1 MLTPMSL
8 VRVLGSLWLL
18 AAFASGATADGVA
31 RPVALAAQSLLQA
44 LASTGSRVVAVGDY
58 GLILISD
65 DAGATWRQAVEV
77 PTRTTLTAV
86 MFIDPKRGWAVGH
99 GGIVLATRDGGEH
112 WQVQFGR
119 HEAENSLFS
128 VWFSDPLHGVA
139 VGPFGYA
146 IATVDGGQRWSVRPV
161 GEGEDAERHLNGIF
175 AGNHGRLL
183 VAAESGGVFIS
194 DDGGTRWRLITLPYA
209 GSVWGGMRLA
219 DASVIVWG
227 MAGHALRSVDNG
239 ETWAELATHTEQ
251 SLTAGVQLPDG
262 RVVLAGLGGALT
274 IADQRF
280 NWHAK
285 VRDDRQ
291 LATAILMTT
300 RGLLMLTGA
309 GVQTIPLD

>member
-1 MLTPMSL
+1 MPMA
-8 VRVLGSLWLL
+8 RVLSSLLL
-18 AAFASGATADGVA
+18 L
-31 RPVALAAQSLLQA
+31 VALATGAADDGAARPAALAMQSLLQA
-44 LASTGSRVVAVGDY
+44 LAQAGSRVVAVGDY
-58 GLILISD
+58 GLILVSD
-65 DAGATWRQAVEV
+65 DAGATWRQAAQV

-99 GGIVLATRDGGEH
+99 GGLVLATLDGGEH
-112 WQVQFGR
+112 WTVQFGR
-119 HEAENSLFS
+119 QEAENSLFS

-146 IATVDGGQRWSVRPV
+146 IATVDGGRSWSVRPV
-161 GEGEDAERHLNGIF
+161 GAGEDAERHLNGIF
-175 AGNHGRLL
+175 AGNRGRLL

-194 DDGGTRWRLITLPYA
+194 DDGGALWRLITLPYA
-209 GSVWGGMRLA
+209 GSVWGGLRLA
-219 DASVIVWG
+219 DASLIVWG
-227 MAGHALRSVDNG
+227 MAGHALRSLDNG
-239 ETWAELATHTEQ
+239 ETWTELATHTDQ

-291 LATAILMTT
+291 LATAILMTP

>member
-1 MLTPMSL
+1 MLIA
-8 VRVLGSLWLL
+8 RVLGSLLLL
-18 AAFASGATADGVA
+18 AAFASGAAADGAA
-31 RPVALAAQSLLQA
+31 RPAALAAQSLLQA
-44 LASTGSRVVAVGDY
+44 IAPAGSRVVAVGDY
-58 GLILISD
+58 GLILVSD
-65 DAGATWRQAVEV
+65 DAGVTWRQAAEV

-86 MFIDPKRGWAVGH
+86 MFIDAKRGWAVGH
-99 GGIVLATRDGGEH
+99 GGLVLATLDGGEH
-112 WQVQFGR
+112 WKVQFGR
-119 HEAENSLFS
+119 QEAENSLFS

-146 IATVDGGQRWSVRPV
+146 IATVDGGQRWWVRPV

-194 DDGGTRWRLITLPYA
+194 DDGGTVWRLITLPYA

-219 DASVIVWG
+219 DSSLIVWG
-227 MAGHALRSVDNG
+227 MAGHALRSLDNG
-239 ETWAELATHTEQ
+239 ETWAELATHTNQ
-251 SLTAGVQLPDG
+251 SLTAGAQLSDG

-274 IADQRF
+274 VADKRL
-280 NWHAK
+280 NWHARI
-285 VRDDRQ
+285 RDDRQ
-291 LATAILMTT
+291 LATAILMTP

>member
-1 MLTPMSL
+1 MP
-8 VRVLGSLWLL
+8 VARVLGSLLLL

-31 RPVALAAQSLLQA
+31 RPAVLAAQSLLQG
-44 LASTGSRVVAVGDY
+44 LAPAGSRVVAVGDY
-58 GLILISD
+58 GLILLSD
-65 DAGATWRQAVEV
+65 DAGATWRQATQV

-86 MFIDPKRGWAVGH
+86 MFVDPKRGWAVGH

-119 HEAENSLFS
+119 QEAENSLFS
-128 VWFSDPLHGVA
+128 VWFSDPLHGIA

-146 IATVDGGQRWSVRPV
+146 IATVDGGRSWSVRPV

-175 AGNHGRLL
+175 AGNHGRLV

-194 DDGGTRWRLITLPYA
+194 DDGGTGWRLITLPYA

-219 DASVIVWG
+219 DASLIVWG
-227 MAGHALRSVDNG
+227 MAGHALRSLDNG
-239 ETWAELATHTEQ
+239 ETWTELATHTDQ
-251 SLTAGVQLPDG
+251 SLTAGTQLPDG

-274 IADQRF
+274 VADQRF

-291 LATAILMTT
+291 LATAILMTP

>member
-1 MLTPMSL
+1 MPVARALSL
-8 VRVLGSLWLL
+8 LLLL
-18 AAFASGATADGVA
+18 AAFAIGAADDGAA
-31 RPVALAAQSLLQA
+31 RPAALAVQSLLQA
-44 LASTGSRVVAVGDY
+44 LAAAGSRVVAVGDY
-58 GLILISD
+58 GLILLSD
-65 DAGATWRQAVEV
+65 DAGATWRQATQV

-86 MFIDPKRGWAVGH
+86 MFVDPKRGWAVGH

-119 HEAENSLFS
+119 QEAENSLFS
-128 VWFSDPLHGVA
+128 VWFSDPLHGIA

-146 IATVDGGQRWSVRPV
+146 IATVDGGRSWSVRPV

-175 AGNHGRLL
+175 AGNHGRLV

-194 DDGGTRWRLITLPYA
+194 DDGGTGWRLITLPYA

-219 DASVIVWG
+219 DASLIVWG
-227 MAGHALRSVDNG
+227 MAGHALRSLDNG
-239 ETWAELATHTEQ
+239 ETWTELATHTDQ
-251 SLTAGVQLPDG
+251 SLTAGTQLPDG

-274 IADQRF
+274 VADQRF

-291 LATAILMTT
+291 LATAILMTP